1 MERLIRH
8 LESLRDSSFKVTRLD
23 LRGWN
28 LTEIPWIPA
37 RCIRVNLSGNR
48 LTSLPELPDII
59 EILDIGDNMIT
70 DVVKWPKNLK
80 WLRISG
86 NPIRQI
92 PPLPEGLEVFWA
104 EGCVLDE
111 FIRPASLLYLYVARS
126 KTFL

>member
-1 MERLIRH
+1 MERLIPH

-28 LTEIPWIPA
+28 LTAIPWIPE
-37 RCIRVNLSGNR
+37 RCIRVNLSGNQ
-48 LTSLPELPDII
+48 LISLPNLPDTI

-111 FIRPASLLYLYVARS
+111 FIRPTSLLYLYI
-126 KTFL
+126 

>member
-1 MERLIRH
+1 V
-8 LESLRDSSFKVTRLD
+8 DSCALYSCKFVRKS
-23 LRGWN
+23 
-28 LTEIPWIPA
+28 I
-37 RCIRVNLSGNR
+37 
-48 LTSLPELPDII
+48 DIFTQITDTI

-70 DVVKWPKNLK
+70 EVVKWPKNLK